1 MLQPERVSNLQPND
15 ETTLTIQYQT
25 KKTMKFGKTKTTV
38 PIEVKRGA
46 KYYLELI
53 ANITIP

>member
-1 MLQPERVSNLQPND
+1 
-15 ETTLTIQYQT
+15 
-25 KKTMKFGKTKTTV
+25 MKFGRTKTIV

-53 ANITIP
+53 ANITIPQIVIENVVDSIDFGRVLVS

>member
-1 MLQPERVSNLQPND
+1 
-15 ETTLTIQYQT
+15 
-25 KKTMKFGKTKTTV
+25 MKFGKTKTVV